1 MSRLPGSAAVA
12 IIGVITGQIYRSDI
26 AGFNTYRLPPSVVR
40 FSTRFILP
48 LIGSLRAPRRTNR
61 ALPDETR
68 NTPTTP
74 ETSPQNEEVIT
85 TARSPRLG
93 ATSRTHDNANSESV
107 MREWVNELTGRV
119 DRANAGLRIPT
130 DTEITHITSMFP
142 SMEREVVVGALQR
155 RSVPARKSQ
164 ILGLIWLLSPNIE
177 TAVETLLI
185 SQIWG
190 ARHYLLS
197 NPPRSLNPPIWPFWP
212 FLCFSGLV
220 VLPVFLF

>member
-12 IIGVITGQIYRSDI
+12 IIGIITGQIYRSDI
-26 AGFNTYRLPPSVVR
+26 AGFNTYRLPPSIVR
-40 FSTRFILP
+40 FSSRFILP

-61 ALPDETR
+61 ALPDET
-68 NTPTTP
+68 NTAGTLPDA
-74 ETSPQNEEVIT
+74 SPHNEEVIT

-107 MREWVNELTGRV
+107 MREWVNELTGRA
-119 DRANAGLRIPT
+119 DRANAGLRVPT

-142 SMEREVVVGALQR
+142 SMEREVVVGTLQR
-155 RSVPARKSQ
+155 RSVLARKSQ

-190 ARHYLLS
+190 TRH
-197 NPPRSLNPPIWPFWP
+197 
-212 FLCFSGLV
+212 GV
-220 VLPVFLF
+220 VHIMYNYNLWYWNV

>member
-26 AGFNTYRLPPSVVR
+26 AGFNTYRLPPSIVR

-68 NTPTTP
+68 STPTTP
-74 ETSPQNEEVIT
+74 EASPHNEEVIT

-107 MREWVNELTGRV
+107 MREWVDELTGRV
-119 DRANAGLRIPT
+119 DRANAGLRVPT

-155 RSVPARKSQ
+155 RSVPARKTSNTRTD
-164 ILGLIWLLSPNIE
+164 LI
-177 TAVETLLI
+177 V
-185 SQIWG
+185 
-190 ARHYLLS
+190 
-197 NPPRSLNPPIWPFWP
+197 
-212 FLCFSGLV
+212 
-220 VLPVFLF
+220 